1 MCNHP
6 PPLHMPFKPR
16 RQARAFKQGLA
27 AWSLLLALSCGGVHA
42 QSDAPGPTTN
52 ATNAKSATGTTAAA
66 PPVTTMADA
75 SASADWPEVKPGQ
88 SALEFA
94 LEHAPADVTLE
105 QFLLALMQQ
114 NPQAFSGGNRHLTGL
129 RLQPPTAQQASSV
142 PADQARAQLLA
153 LRATIA
159 IHESE
164 GAQTAATSATGAARA
179 IPGMVWV
186 VCVAALMV
194 LAVLLFRRTRYEGR
208 NRASAG
214 SPKPQIPTTPTTP
227 ITPAPPPEPQ
237 PLPPSRYRPAL
248 PPQSEP
254 LAPQPAKPAAVDGTP
269 AQPLLAH
276 RPLSERADLPS
287 LDLLSPTPD
296 TSAPVAAPPEAAPPE
311 AASTEAASTEA
322 ASTEAAS
329 TEAAA
334 PDSPAQAAPRTAA
347 PARPL
352 DFSGIDLDLGS
363 APRDKP

>member
-1 MCNHP
+1 
-6 PPLHMPFKPR
+6 
-16 RQARAFKQGLA
+16 
-27 AWSLLLALSCGGVHA
+27 LLLTLWCGGAWA
-42 QSDAPGPTTN
+42 QSDAAPPATN
-52 ATNAKSATGTTAAA
+52 ATHSTTATAA
-66 PPVTTMADA
+66 PTTSPAPT
-75 SASADWPEVKPGQ
+75 DWPEVKPGQ
-88 SALEFA
+88 SALEFV
-94 LEHAPADVTLE
+94 LEHAPAEVTLE

-114 NPQAFSGGNRHLTGL
+114 NPKAFSGGNRQLSGL
-129 RLQPPTAQQASSV
+129 RLQLPTAEQAASV

-164 GAQTAATSATGAARA
+164 GAQTAATSAAGAARA

-214 SPKPQIPTTPTTP
+214 GPKPQIPTTPATP
-227 ITPAPPPEPQ
+227 ITPTPPPEPQ
-237 PLPPSRYRPAL
+237 PVPPSRYRPAL

-296 TSAPVAAPPEAAPPE
+296 PSAPVAASPKAAPPEAAP
-311 AASTEAASTEA
+311 
-322 ASTEAAS
+322 
-329 TEAAA
+329 

-363 APRDKP
+363 APRDKR

>member
-1 MCNHP
+1 
-6 PPLHMPFKPR
+6 
-16 RQARAFKQGLA
+16 
-27 AWSLLLALSCGGVHA
+27 LLLTLWCGGAWA
-42 QSDAPGPTTN
+42 QSDAAPPASN
-52 ATNAKSATGTTAAA
+52 ATNATHSTTATAA
-66 PPVTTMADA
+66 PTTSPAP
-75 SASADWPEVKPGQ
+75 ADWPEVKPGQ
-88 SALEFA
+88 SALEFV
-94 LEHAPADVTLE
+94 LEHAPAEVTLE

-114 NPQAFSGGNRHLTGL
+114 NPKAFSGGNRQLSGL
-129 RLQPPTAQQASSV
+129 RLQLPTAEQAASV

-164 GAQTAATSATGAARA
+164 GAQTAATSAAGAARA

-214 SPKPQIPTTPTTP
+214 GPKPQIPTTPATP
-227 ITPAPPPEPQ
+227 ITPTPPPEPQ
-237 PLPPSRYRPAL
+237 PVPPSRYRPAL

-296 TSAPVAAPPEAAPPE
+296 PSAPVAASPKAAPPEAAP
-311 AASTEAASTEA
+311 
-322 ASTEAAS
+322 
-329 TEAAA
+329 

-363 APRDKP
+363 APRDKR

>member
-1 MCNHP
+1 
-6 PPLHMPFKPR
+6 MPFKPR

-66 PPVTTMADA
+66 APVTTMADA

-129 RLQPPTAQQASSV
+129 RLQLPTAQQASSV

-159 IHESE
+159 VHEAE
-164 GAQTAATSATGAARA
+164 GAPAARKA
-179 IPGMVWV
+179 AFDEAAPPGATRTIPEMVWV

-194 LAVLLFRRTRYEGR
+194 IGMLLFTRTRYEVR
-208 NRASAG
+208 DRTSP
-214 SPKPQIPTTPTTP
+214 SPKEHSDANDAARAKPLGEPIPPISPVPPIAPT
-227 ITPAPPPEPQ
+227 EPL
-237 PLPPSRYRPAL
+237 PGPPSRYRPAL
-248 PPQSEP
+248 PPESEP
-254 LAPQPAKPAAVDGTP
+254 IASQPTKAAAMGSTP
-269 AQPLLAH
+269 GQ

-287 LDLLSPTPD
+287 LDLEARATETP
-296 TSAPVAAPPEAAPPE
+296 
-311 AASTEAASTEA
+311 
-322 ASTEAAS
+322 
-329 TEAAA
+329 A
-334 PDSPAQAAPRTAA
+334 PDIAALDIASPDRPAHLAARPAA

-363 APRDKP
+363 PQRDKP

>member
-1 MCNHP
+1 
-6 PPLHMPFKPR
+6 
-16 RQARAFKQGLA
+16 
-27 AWSLLLALSCGGVHA
+27 V
-42 QSDAPGPTTN
+42 
-52 ATNAKSATGTTAAA
+52 
-66 PPVTTMADA
+66 
-75 SASADWPEVKPGQ
+75 
-88 SALEFA
+88 
-94 LEHAPADVTLE
+94 LEHAPAEVTLE

-114 NPQAFSGGNRHLTGL
+114 NPKAFSGGNRQLSGL
-129 RLQPPTAQQASSV
+129 RLQLPTAEQAASV

-214 SPKPQIPTTPTTP
+214 GPKPQIPATPT
-227 ITPAPPPEPQ
+227 TPAPPPEPQ
-237 PLPPSRYRPAL
+237 PVPPSRYRPAL

-296 TSAPVAAPPEAAPPE
+296 PSAPVAASPKAAP
-311 AASTEAASTEA
+311 
-322 ASTEAAS
+322 
-329 TEAAA
+329 

-347 PARPL
+347 PARAL

>member
-1 MCNHP
+1 MRRHP
-6 PPLHMPFKPR
+6 SPHQAPLKAPG
-16 RQARAFKQGLA
+16 QAPSIKRGLA
-27 AWSLLLALSCGGVHA
+27 AGALLLTLWCGGAWA
-42 QSDAPGPTTN
+42 QSDAAPPASN
-52 ATNAKSATGTTAAA
+52 ATNATHSTTATAA
-66 PPVTTMADA
+66 PTTSPAP
-75 SASADWPEVKPGQ
+75 ADWPEVKPGQ
-88 SALEFA
+88 SALEFV
-94 LEHAPADVTLE
+94 LEHAPAEVTLE

-114 NPQAFSGGNRHLTGL
+114 NPKAFSGGNRQLSGL
-129 RLQPPTAQQASSV
+129 RLQLPTAEQAASV

-164 GAQTAATSATGAARA
+164 GAQTAATSATGATGAARA

-214 SPKPQIPTTPTTP
+214 GPKPQIPTTPATP
-227 ITPAPPPEPQ
+227 ITPTPPPEPQ
-237 PLPPSRYRPAL
+237 PVPPSRYRPAL

-296 TSAPVAAPPEAAPPE
+296 TSAPVAASPKAAPP
-311 AASTEAASTEA
+311 
-322 ASTEAAS
+322 
-329 TEAAA
+329 EAAA

>member
-1 MCNHP
+1 MRNHP
-6 PPLHMPFKPR
+6 QPLHMPFKPR

-66 PPVTTMADA
+66 APVTTMADA

-129 RLQPPTAQQASSV
+129 RLQLPTAQQASSV

-159 IHESE
+159 VHEAE
-164 GAQTAATSATGAARA
+164 GAPAARKA
-179 IPGMVWV
+179 AFDEAAAPGATRTIPEMVWV

-194 LAVLLFRRTRYEGR
+194 IGMLLFTRTRYEVR
-208 NRASAG
+208 DRTSP
-214 SPKPQIPTTPTTP
+214 SPKEHSDANDATRAKPPGEPIPP
-227 ITPAPPPEPQ
+227 IPPIPPSALTEPL
-237 PLPPSRYRPAL
+237 PGPPSRYRPAL
-248 PPQSEP
+248 PPESEP
-254 LAPQPAKPAAVDGTP
+254 IASQPTKPAAMGSTP
-269 AQPLLAH
+269 AQ

-287 LDLLSPTPD
+287 LDLPSLDGPK
-296 TSAPVAAPPEAAPPE
+296 AP
-311 AASTEAASTEA
+311 STG
-322 ASTEAAS
+322 
-329 TEAAA
+329 
-334 PDSPAQAAPRTAA
+334 PAPRTGA

-352 DFSGIDLDLGS
+352 DFSGLDLDLGGPDRS
-363 APRDKP
+363 KP